1 MGAYIYR
8 NEVSRI
14 VELENREEMEKRKE
28 LLATAI
34 CFAACALGAIG
45 LLFRIGML

>member
-14 VELENREEMEKRKE
+14 VELENKDEAEKRKE
-28 LLATAI
+28 LLTTAI
-34 CFAACALGAIG
+34 CFAACALGVIG
-45 LLFRIGML
+45 LLFRTGLI

>member
-14 VELENREEMEKRKE
+14 VELENKDEISGVMQQLHDLDAKLEKYISSR
-28 LLATAI
+28 
-34 CFAACALGAIG
+34 
-45 LLFRIGML
+45 

>member
-14 VELENREEMEKRKE
+14 VELDNENQIEKKKE
-28 LLATAI
+28 IFTSVI
-34 CFAACALGAIG
+34 CLAACALGVIG
-45 LLFRIGML
+45 LLFRTGMF

>member
-14 VELENREEMEKRKE
+14 VELENKDEIEKRRE
-28 LLATAI
+28 LFTSVI
-34 CFAACALGAIG
+34 CFAACALGVIG
-45 LLFRIGML
+45 LLFRTGMF